1 MIYIKKINI
10 FKDARGT
17 LAVLENKNFKFFSIK
32 RSFFIDFK
40 KKKIQRGEHAHKKC
54 SQFIFCISGKIRLN
68 TIDSKLKKRQIIL
81 SNMKKGVYIEPL
93 VWVKIT
99 SEMNNTAI
107 ACFADRE
114 YEKNDYIHN
123 LNEFKKIIKK

>member
-1 MIYIKKINI
+1 M
-10 FKDARGT
+10 
-17 LAVLENKNFKFFSIK
+17 
-32 RSFFIDFK
+32 
-40 KKKIQRGEHAHKKC
+40 
-54 SQFIFCISGKIRLN
+54 N

>member
-1 MIYIKKINI
+1 VIYIKKINI

-54 SQFIFCISGKIRLN
+54 SQFIFCITGKIRLN
-68 TIDSKLKKRQIIL
+68 TINNKLKKRQIIL

-123 LNEFKKIIKK
+123 FNEFKKIIKK

>member
-1 MIYIKKINI
+1 M
-10 FKDARGT
+10 
-17 LAVLENKNFKFFSIK
+17 LENKNFKFFSIK